1 MAGYAET
8 RIARPGSVE
17 VLQDR
22 VLLMTS
28 APTEADVAEID
39 PRHGGLVVS
48 GTRAGST
55 VRSLRNSYPS
65 MTLLIE
71 PESAIQYQATA
82 EAPFLLPNL
91 GRLFPVTLADCLE
104 GQRQAGASR
113 VITPSGQVDAGDSA
127 ALKAIVTR
135 ANELDDSDVL
145 TLVVV
150 ADTWL
155 TPPWVDQLAAVVRR
169 SRHQVLLGLVNSA
182 DDPLSR
188 EGAVAGY
195 ARLAA
200 QAPSVVMWR
209 TDLSGIGALAH
220 GAVAAVIGKRPSQ
233 RRYSR
238 FDETPHAS
246 KLSDKTPHVLLPGLL
261 RYSRAQQMRTEWFA
275 TSPSLSCSCR
285 HCHGRDLDRF
295 GKSDPAHAQAYLHN
309 LNVLN
314 DLVGQCLDAQ
324 DRRDWWTQQLH
335 EARSAHL
342 ALGTRI
348 NRSVAEPMSLRR
360 WLRHSAV

>member
-1 MAGYAET
+1 
-8 RIARPGSVE
+8 
-17 VLQDR
+17 
-22 VLLMTS
+22 MTG
-28 APTEADVAEID
+28 APTQADVAEID

-55 VRSLRNSYPS
+55 VGSLRNFYPT

-71 PESAIQYQATA
+71 PASASSYQATA
-82 EAPFLLPNL
+82 DAPFLLENQD
-91 GRLFPVTLADCLE
+91 RLFPVTLADCLD
-104 GQRQAGASR
+104 GQRQAGVSR

-127 ALKAIVTR
+127 ALKAIVNQ
-135 ANELDDSDVL
+135 ANELDDPDLL
-145 TLVVV
+145 TLLVV
-150 ADTWL
+150 ADSWL

-209 TDLSGIGALAH
+209 TDLSGIGALAY
-220 GAVAAVIGKRPSQ
+220 GAVAAVIGQRPSQ
-233 RRYSR
+233 RRYAR
-238 FDETPHAS
+238 WDARAHAS
-246 KLSDKTPHVLLPGLL
+246 RLGDKTPHVLLPGLL

-285 HCHGRDLDRF
+285 HCDGRDLDRF
-295 GKSDPAHAQAYLHN
+295 DKSDPAHAEAYLHN
-309 LNVLN
+309 LSVMNM
-314 DLVGQCLDAQ
+314 LVGQCLDAQ
-324 DRRDWWTQQLH
+324 DRREWWTQQLY

-342 ALGTRI
+342 ALGNRI
-348 NRSVAEPMSLRR
+348 NRSVSEPRSLRN
-360 WLRHSAV
+360 WLRHRA